1 MESFTTA
8 SEGTAS
14 EGTVSEGPTV
24 LFGKTG
30 SNPLPMLEK
39 LWDFYSSKG
48 NKTVFLNVGTSSSPL
63 AELECAESLGC
74 PLHIVE
80 PVQENR
86 DLWNKVVDILK
97 TRKNTEETNCDF
109 TSNVSSKW
117 VLAKNLHIYGSLPFF
132 YDGLVQINNVMIE
145 TVSFK
150 QFVNNIC
157 NKMNISEE
165 NHRIDLVNLQINSV
179 YERYFL
185 YAMID
190 AGFRPGLVL
199 VSYNLKPDSD
209 LSTTQVAAHLQ
220 NVGYNLLKIEDNK
233 FLYLFNNDN
242 IYEIASFENTTVK
255 NPLVNEIL
263 KASGFYDKKS
273 TVNNETNETNETNK
287 RNNET
292 TE

>member
-1 MESFTTA
+1 MDSSTTA
-8 SEGTAS
+8 CEGTAC
-14 EGTVSEGPTV
+14 EGTAYEGPTV
-24 LFGKTG
+24 LFGKNG
-30 SNPLPMLEK
+30 SNPLPIIEK

-63 AELECAESLGC
+63 AELEIAESLGC

-86 DLWNKVVDILK
+86 ELWNKVLEILK
-97 TRKNTEETNCDF
+97 SRKNTEETTCDF
-109 TSNVSSKW
+109 TTNVSSKW
-117 VLAKNLHIYGSLPFF
+117 VLAKNLHLYSALPFF
-132 YDGLVQINNVMIE
+132 YDGLVKINDQMVE
-145 TVSFK
+145 TVLFK

-165 NHRIDLVNLQINSV
+165 NSRIDFINLQINSV
-179 YERYFL
+179 FERYFL

-190 AGFRPGLVL
+190 SGFYPGLVL

-220 NVGYNLLKIEDNK
+220 NVGYTLLAKEENK
-233 FLYLFNNDN
+233 FLYLYNNDN
-242 IYEIASFENTTVK
+242 IYEIASFENTNVK
-255 NPLVNEIL
+255 NPLISEIL
-263 KASGFYDKKS
+263 KASGFYDKKV
-273 TVNNETNETNETNK
+273 TTTKDETNNNETN
-287 RNNET
+287 NNET